1 MERELILPLK
11 DTSDYQ
17 LKMQGEIE
25 QIKKMLPDIESFKA
39 FSINNE
45 VFNLRTNTVIT
56 KTKRLYKVYREGA
69 GKNVNIFIFC
79 KN

>member
-1 MERELILPLK
+1 MERELILPMK
-11 DTSDYQ
+11 DICEYQ

-25 QIKKMLPDIESFKA
+25 HIKKMLPDIESFKA
-39 FSINNE
+39 FSTNNE
-45 VFNLRTNTVIT
+45 VFNLRTNTIIT

-69 GKNVNIFIFC
+69 GKNINLFIFC